1 MLLRNPFSLG
11 IVGKGDF
18 CDRDQEMEDLLRHA
32 RNGDNTV
39 LISPRRYGKSS
50 LITQVLERLGKEGFT
65 TVYVDLFPITSE
77 QDFISRFSTGIFKGI
92 GKGADPRT
100 VGGKVRNLFKK
111 MIPSI
116 DVTPDGYSFSL
127 KFDRTIE
134 PGLLLDDL
142 LEGLY
147 TYAKKKK
154 FKTCIALDE
163 FQEITE
169 LPESKKIEGILRSHI
184 QIHRDIAYFFVGS
197 RRRILNDMFSNKSR
211 AFYKSAFSY
220 VLKEIP
226 EGDFSFYIVKKFKD
240 TGKTCTQG
248 AALELYESVRGYPY
262 YVQKLAS
269 IAWDLTTKQCTNDV
283 IKSAS
288 RILLRTETTEF
299 EGIWSGLTLIQK
311 SLLKAIAQEPTIS
324 PYARNFLE
332 RHRLSIGGTQKAMSI
347 LLSRDLIERDDEN
360 RYRLT
365 DPMMGMWLREN

>member
-1 MLLRNPFSLG
+1 LRNPFTLG
-11 IVGKGDF
+11 MAGKDDF

-39 LISPRRYGKSS
+39 LYSPRRYGKSS
-50 LITQVLERLGKEGFT
+50 LIAMVLDRLGREGFT

-92 GKGADPRT
+92 GRGADPRT
-100 VGGKVRNLFKK
+100 VGDKVVGLFKK

-116 DVTPDGYSFSL
+116 DVTSEGYNFSI
-127 KFDRTIE
+127 KFDRTMD

-147 TYAKKKK
+147 TYATTKKLKI
-154 FKTCIALDE
+154 CIALDE

-184 QIHRDIAYFFVGS
+184 QIQRDIGYFFVGS

-220 VLKEIP
+220 VLREIP
-226 EGDFSFYIVKKFKD
+226 DGDFSSYIVKKFKD
-240 TGKTCTQG
+240 TGKKCTPET
-248 AALELYESVRGYPY
+248 ALEIYDKVRGYPY

-269 IAWDLTTKQCTNDV
+269 IAWDLTTKQCAPDLV
-283 IKSAS
+283 GSAS
-288 RILLRTETTEF
+288 RTMLRMEAADF
-299 EGIWSGLTLIQK
+299 EGIWSGLTLIQR
-311 SLLKAIAQEPTIS
+311 SLLKAIAQEPTPS
-324 PYARNFLE
+324 PYAREFLE
-332 RHRLSIGGTQKAMSI
+332 RHRLSVGGTQKAMSI
-347 LLSRDLIERDDEN
+347 LLSRDLIEKDQEN
-360 RYRLT
+360 KYRLT
-365 DPMMGMWLREN
+365 DPVMGAWLKET